1 MKKNHPSQKYIIN
14 HLNGKNIRP
23 DIDDHISTCHE
34 CRTKA
39 SVYKKLLSP
48 GKKEMRPGKYDAMH
62 HYIRNVAVNYL
73 NTNKNRSLSKNKK
86 WYIIVPSILSSA
98 ALLLFFIFV
107 NTGYKGILK
116 INYADR
122 GMIKSENKEGTA
134 SLPLTISTK
143 QNIQCSFSGI
153 LNTRFLFHGP
163 GSFKLFKNSNNQYSI
178 NLASGKLLIHTDR
191 SLDKNALK
199 INTSKTKFYVYAKQV
214 YISADNKGSKVAL
227 ISGRMRIKNM
237 HNDLVLKTGQGASIQ
252 GIKKIH
258 IKKAANYIN
267 KKDYKIA
274 RKFFPKEIKLIKT
287 IIPKRKKV
295 EKIVYKVFLK
305 DGSSIDGNIIYRD
318 KKLIIL
324 KSQTGRHK
332 IKRTNI
338 NMIVHYKE
346 FTD

>member
-23 DIDDHISTCHE
+23 DIDDHISTCRE

-62 HYIRNVAVNYL
+62 HYIRNAAVDYL
-73 NTNKNRSLSKNKK
+73 NTNKNKSLSKNKK

-122 GMIKSENKEGTA
+122 GMIKSEHKEGTA
-134 SLPLTISTK
+134 SLPLTIAAK
-143 QNIQCSFSGI
+143 QNDQCYFSGI
-153 LNTRFLFHGP
+153 LNTRFLFYGP
-163 GSFKLFKNSNNQYSI
+163 GSFKLFKNSNNQYSL
-178 NLASGKLLIHTDR
+178 NLASGNLFIHTGKT
-191 SLDKNALK
+191 LYENALK
-199 INTSKTKFYVYAKQV
+199 INASKTKFYIYGKQV
-214 YISADNKGSKVAL
+214 WISKDNKGSKVAI
-227 ISGRMRIKNM
+227 ISGRIRIKNT
-237 HNDLVLKTGQGASIQ
+237 HNDLVLTTGQGALIKET
-252 GIKKIH
+252 KKIH

-267 KKDYKIA
+267 KKDYKIVK
-274 RKFFPKEIKLIKT
+274 KFFPKEIKLIKT
-287 IIPKRKKV
+287 RIPKRKKV
-295 EKIVYKVFLK
+295 EKILYKVFLK
-305 DGSSIDGNIIYRD
+305 DGSSIDGKIIYRD